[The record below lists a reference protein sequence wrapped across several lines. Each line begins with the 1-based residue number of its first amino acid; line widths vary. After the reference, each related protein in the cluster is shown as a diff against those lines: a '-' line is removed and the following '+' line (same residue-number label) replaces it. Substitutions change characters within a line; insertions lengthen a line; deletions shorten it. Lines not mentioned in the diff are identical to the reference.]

1 EAAHRRHTSF
11 VLVDVIPDVEEVE
24 VAVRDDELK
33 VETYRAG
40 GAGGQN
46 VNKVETSVR
55 ITHLPTGIVVQCQN
69 ERSQHVNRLTAMRL
83 LSAFAVLAM
92 RASVESS
99 SRDVEIALDGPDWE
113 ALARREGQD
122 PLTLFARAREH
133 GATAVAVYEQT
144 LKRLAEQGEVAYATG
159 GQVLS
164 RARMGSLPGAFRDLV
179 AARPGRLY

>member
-1 EAAHRRHTSF
+1 MPRT
-11 VLVDVIPDVEEVE
+11 LVG
-24 VAVRDDELK
+24 AV
-33 VETYRAG
+33 
-40 GAGGQN
+40 GAG
-46 VNKVETSVR
+46 
-55 ITHLPTGIVVQCQN
+55 
-69 ERSQHVNRLTAMRL
+69 L
-83 LSAFAVLAM
+83 LAAFAVLAM

-164 RARMGSLPGAFRDLV
+164 RARMGSLPGDCRF
-179 AARPGRLY
+179 